1 MVSERVPSEGLAQ
14 TTRQMGGGADGHR
27 HPRTGRQRETDR
39 WTRTG
44 RRTDRGAGRER
55 SQKHG
60 RVWGERNRQES
71 WRQRSKEGDKVTEMG
86 EGEIRGESERQE
98 EIKREGETQ
107 TERKRLEAANHK
119 QGFDENLE
127 GVFSCFPPQTPRPA
141 KSPFLP
147 PPAQFP
153 AAKEV
158 RKGERGREKH
168 THTHTHTHTHAHTHS
183 PDPRDPPC

>member
-1 MVSERVPSEGLAQ
+1 M
-14 TTRQMGGGADGHR
+14 
-27 HPRTGRQRETDR
+27 
-39 WTRTG
+39 
-44 RRTDRGAGRER
+44 
-55 SQKHG
+55 
-60 RVWGERNRQES
+60 
-71 WRQRSKEGDKVTEMG
+71 TEMG

-98 EIKREGETQ
+98 EIKRGGNPDGEK
-107 TERKRLEAANHK
+107 ERLEAANHK

-158 RKGERGREKH
+158 RKGERGREKE
-168 THTHTHTHTHAHTHS
+168 THAHAHAHTHTRQIPETLPVDLFVGAGS
-183 PDPRDPPC
+183 LRGHLSWP